1 MKVPTSGAKA
11 KFPPGFPVYTKIVP
25 VCCHLNLPIFRH
37 WPCSRFIGVALM
49 MAFPERA
56 VDLDSNQQP
65 TRIVI
70 LGGGFAGAY
79 LAQSLERH
87 VKRLNLHITLVD
99 QRNYFIFYPL
109 LVEAGIGSLEPR
121 HAVVSLHEYL
131 KKTSLLMGNVVSV
144 DDEERVVHCKLAG
157 TDLTKSLPYDHLVI
171 ALGSVTR
178 LPPVPG
184 LGEYGL
190 RLKTMADSVGLRDR
204 AIQLMEIANHLE
216 DPALREE
223 WLNLVVVGGSF
234 TGVEFA
240 GEFQAFMAKAA
251 ESYPNISAADVKI
264 HLVEATDRI
273 LPALEPSLADYARE
287 HMERRGVDIR
297 LNQFVTRI
305 GHTYA
310 ELSNGD
316 KIPTRTVV
324 WCAGIAPNPL
334 LAEMPIP
341 LNEQGYVKSRADLR
355 VDGKDHIWSLGDC
368 ANIPSTDG
376 TPYAPTAQN
385 ATRQARHAAR
395 NILRVLQGQEP
406 EPCRLRPLGSL
417 ASIGCRSAVAKIMG
431 VKLSGF
437 AAWWMW
443 RTIYLMKM
451 PTLSRKIRVALDWTA
466 ALVFSQDVVQM
477 GVHQL
482 RRAEERDKERES
494 GVVDRE
500 GI

>member
-1 MKVPTSGAKA
+1 MS
-11 KFPPGFPVYTKIVP
+11 
-25 VCCHLNLPIFRH
+25 
-37 WPCSRFIGVALM
+37 
-49 MAFPERA
+49 E
-56 VDLDSNQQP
+56 NQKL

-87 VKRLNLHITLVD
+87 AKRYNLHITLVD

-121 HAVVSLHEYL
+121 HAVVSLHQYL
-131 KKTSLLMGNVVSV
+131 KKTTLLMGNVVSV
-144 DDEERVVHCKLAG
+144 DDDTREVHCQLAG
-157 TDLTKSLPYDHLVI
+157 TDFRKALPYDHLVV

-204 AIQLMEIANHLE
+204 AIQLLEIANHLE
-216 DPALREE
+216 DPAQRAE

-251 ESYPNISAADVKI
+251 NSYPNISGSDVKI

-273 LPALEPSLADYARE
+273 LPALEPSLADYARQ

-297 LNQFVTRI
+297 LNQYVTRI
-305 GHTYA
+305 AHAHA

-334 LAEMPIP
+334 LKEMPIP

-355 VDGKDHIWSLGDC
+355 VEGKDHIWSMGDC
-368 ANIPSTDG
+368 ASVPSPDG

-395 NILRVLQGQEP
+395 NILLVLKGEEP
-406 EPCRLRPLGSL
+406 EPCRLRALGSL
-417 ASIGCRSAVAKIMG
+417 ASIGCRSAVASVMG

-437 AAWWMW
+437 AAWWLW
-443 RTIYLMKM
+443 RTVYLMKM
-451 PTLSRKIRVALDWTA
+451 PTFSRKIRVMLDWTA
-466 ALVFSQDVVQM
+466 DLFFTHDVVQL
-477 GVHQL
+477 GIHQL

-500 GI
+500 GL

>member
-1 MKVPTSGAKA
+1 MTRNKTS
-11 KFPPGFPVYTKIVP
+11 
-25 VCCHLNLPIFRH
+25 
-37 WPCSRFIGVALM
+37 
-49 MAFPERA
+49 
-56 VDLDSNQQP
+56 P

-87 VKRLNLHITLVD
+87 ARRHNLHITLVD
-99 QRNYFIFYPL
+99 RRNYFIFYPL

-131 KKTSLLMGNVVSV
+131 KKTTLLMGGVLSV
-144 DDEERVVHCKLAG
+144 DDEKREVHCELAG
-157 TDLTKSLPYDHLVI
+157 TDLRKVLPYDHLVV

-184 LGEYGL
+184 LNEYGL

-204 AIQLMEIANHLE
+204 AIQLLEIANHID
-216 DPALREE
+216 DPKQRAE

-251 ESYPNISAADVKI
+251 DSYPNISSRDVKI

-273 LPALEPSLADYARE
+273 LPALEPKLADYARE
-287 HMERRGVDIR
+287 HMERRGVDVR
-297 LNQFVTRI
+297 LGQYVTRI
-305 GHTYA
+305 GHTHT
-310 ELSNGD
+310 ELSTGE

-334 LAEMPIP
+334 IESLPVP
-341 LNEQGYVKSRADLR
+341 VTEQGYVRTQPDLR
-355 VDGKDHIWSLGDC
+355 VEGKDHIWSMGDC
-368 ANIPSTDG
+368 AHVPSPDG

-395 NILRVLQGQEP
+395 NILRVLEGQP
-406 EPCRLRPLGSL
+406 TEPCRLKPLGTL
-417 ASIGCRSAVAKIMG
+417 ASIGCRSAVAKVFDI
-431 VKLSGF
+431 KLSGF
-437 AAWWMW
+437 PAWWLW
-443 RTIYLMKM
+443 RTVYLLKM
-451 PTLSRKIRVALDWTA
+451 PTLSRKIRVALDWSA
-466 ALVFSQDVVQM
+466 DLVFSHDVVQM

-482 RRAEERDKERES
+482 RRAEEREKQAEE
-494 GVVDRE
+494 GPVERE